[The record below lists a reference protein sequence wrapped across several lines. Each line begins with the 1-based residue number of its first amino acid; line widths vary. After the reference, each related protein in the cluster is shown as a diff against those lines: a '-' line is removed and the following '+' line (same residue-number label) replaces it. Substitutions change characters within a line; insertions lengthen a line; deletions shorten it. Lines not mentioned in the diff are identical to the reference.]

1 MFNGSLVLLQCYMHR
16 HGGHIG
22 CLAALPDTS
31 LTLDVIEVIQ
41 SQFGKNRPGG
51 FRTEDLKRIRRALS
65 DDKGHVSQ
73 NL

>member
-1 MFNGSLVLLQCYMHR
+1 MY
-16 HGGHIG
+16 
-22 CLAALPDTS
+22 AS
-31 LTLDVIEVIQ
+31 LTLDVIEVIH

-65 DDKGHVSQ
+65 DDKSHVSQ